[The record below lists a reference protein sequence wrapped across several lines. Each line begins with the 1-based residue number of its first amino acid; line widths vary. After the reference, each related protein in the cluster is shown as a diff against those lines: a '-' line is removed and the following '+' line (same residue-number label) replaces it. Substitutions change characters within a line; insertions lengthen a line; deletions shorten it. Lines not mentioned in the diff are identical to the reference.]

1 MVAFGKPAEVAP
13 GVDDSAVDIGT
24 TSLILGEEGRS
35 IGLGAGAGVAV
46 VVVVVGTKVQ
56 VQAKNRTGTGTTRSN
71 QTIPTK
77 RLTPLYALT
86 AMFTLCTCSTW
97 KIIYHFYL
105 KDLLPYGCGVV
116 FPSLADLKLIL

>member
-46 VVVVVGTKVQ
+46 VK
-56 VQAKNRTGTGTTRSN
+56 QAKNRTGTGTTRSN

-97 KIIYHFYL
+97 KIIYHF
-105 KDLLPYGCGVV
+105 
-116 FPSLADLKLIL
+116 